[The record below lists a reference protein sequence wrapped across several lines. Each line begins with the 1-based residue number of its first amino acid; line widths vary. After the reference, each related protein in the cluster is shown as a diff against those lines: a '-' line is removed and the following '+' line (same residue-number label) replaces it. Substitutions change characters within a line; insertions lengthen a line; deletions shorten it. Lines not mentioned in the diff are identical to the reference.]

1 MFGKEEEL
9 QKMKLQCMNFFPNI
23 YCMTFF
29 ALIVKIKIKKQKP
42 EETTGNRNIL
52 TERRSRS

>member
-29 ALIVKIKIKKQKP
+29 ALIVKIKLKKTK
-42 EETTGNRNIL
+42 TRRNYG
-52 TERRSRS
+52 E